1 MKVVKTLMDK
11 FGSLLE
17 GNYDKQMVQEYYSL
31 MCDDIQR
38 ERERIG
44 GDWAVA
50 CFVMI
55 REIRDLLRQ
64 VVFIVLFYDD

>member
-1 MKVVKTLMDK
+1 MRVVKKWMDE
-11 FGSLLE
+11 FGSVLE
-17 GNYDKQMVQEYYSL
+17 GNYDKQMFEECFSL

-44 GDWAVA
+44 GDWAIA
-50 CFVMI
+50 CYVMI

-64 VVFIVLFYDD
+64 VVFIV